1 MNITKI
7 TQNGIVNNDI
17 YSDEFSRRKIYL
29 TGEINDAKATD
40 ICVQIHCL
48 AEESSDDIYLIIQSP
63 GGSVSAGMAI
73 LDTMNSCG
81 CDICTVVMGAA
92 ASMGA
97 LLASSGTKGKRYV
110 AENAEVMIHQPLGG
124 ASGQA
129 SDIERQA
136 SHILKV
142 KKRLHNIL
150 ARNTGKTLTKINND
164 CDRDFWMDAEE
175 AIKYG
180 LADKFFDG
188 FVK

>member
-7 TQNGIVNNDI
+7 TQNGIISNDI

-40 ICVQIHCL
+40 ICVQINCL
-48 AEESSDDIYLIIQSP
+48 AENSSEDIYLIIQSP
-63 GGSVSAGMAI
+63 GGNVSAGMAI

-81 CDICTVVMGAA
+81 CDICTVVQGMA

-97 LLASSGTKGKRYV
+97 LLASSGTNGKRYV
-110 AENAEVMIHQPLGG
+110 SENSEIMIHQPIGG

-136 SHILKV
+136 SHILKI

-150 ARNTGKTLTKINND
+150 ARNTGKALTQINKD
-164 CDRDFWMDAEE
+164 CDRDFWMDARE
-175 AIKYG
+175 AVKYG
-180 LADKFFDG
+180 LADKIFEG
-188 FVK
+188 FKK